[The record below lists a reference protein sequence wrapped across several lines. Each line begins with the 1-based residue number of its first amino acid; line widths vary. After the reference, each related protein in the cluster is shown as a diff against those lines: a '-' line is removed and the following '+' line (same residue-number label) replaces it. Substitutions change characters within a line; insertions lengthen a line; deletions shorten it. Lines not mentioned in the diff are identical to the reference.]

1 MRRTQDLRTASSAR
15 RYDGS
20 DPEPVLSFP
29 WAGRETD
36 RAQLRLRR
44 YVLREWAV
52 FRGDGVFRASRVI
65 FDLVA
70 DTLDAVSGRHRA
82 LQQGWCWFFLVLH
95 SSDVAST
102 AAWTVIYRGQIWGG
116 RLARVDKGGVDSLRC
131 LVSLLQTMKGSAAC

>member
-1 MRRTQDLRTASSAR
+1 MT
-15 RYDGS
+15 
-20 DPEPVLSFP
+20 PNKVLSFP
-29 WAGRETD
+29 WASREILDDREGSRCALQTD
-36 RAQLRLRR
+36 RAQLRLRL
-44 YVLREWAV
+44 YVLRGWA
-52 FRGDGVFRASRVI
+52 VFRASRVI

-70 DTLDAVSGRHRA
+70 GTLNAVSGRHRA

-102 AAWTVIYRGQIWGG
+102 AVWTVIYRGQIWGG